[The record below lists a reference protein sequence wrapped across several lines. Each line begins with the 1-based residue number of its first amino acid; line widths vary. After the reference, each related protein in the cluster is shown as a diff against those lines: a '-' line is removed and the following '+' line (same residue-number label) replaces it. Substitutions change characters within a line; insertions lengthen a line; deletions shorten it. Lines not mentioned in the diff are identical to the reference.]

1 MNNGP
6 HPSTIGKWRILRRL
20 GRGGQA
26 ETFIGAHL
34 DTGEKAAIK
43 VFDPM
48 IVKNDH
54 ESYQEYKKR
63 FNRECTILMK
73 LDNHHICKLFEAELD
88 GNPPWMAIQFFNGPT
103 LFEQVSHEGALP
115 EIKWFEL
122 ASGILEGLVH
132 AHSQNVI
139 HKDLNPKNVILNPLG
154 AKLIDFGIAHLIG
167 TTRFTQGG
175 VWGVT
180 DYLSPEQIE
189 NRDLG
194 TKSDLFSL
202 ASLLVYAGRQKS
214 PWISEASNGKPF
226 MEILTKNPDY
236 SGLTANQKN
245 LLRPMHEKD
254 SKNRI
259 SAEEALKLIRKLSP
273 TYAERSVK
281 AEKTTR
287 PAAKEAIGQIKAE
300 KMQKQAF
307 GGLSEKQLF
316 NLFGPFNVLKIV
328 ELIKKVESQY
338 KAAKALNP
346 LPQKRLKSN
355 PISNSP
361 APKSMRAWHYFLGV
375 GMFFSLG
382 TTGAF
387 LTLVY
392 AIRHKTRPL
401 IILASIQLLLV
412 FWFFESL
419 FTTPTDGELASGP
432 ILSSLLHFPLTF
444 IAYKIFKETNTPLD
458 TVPSSESS
466 QEIVAPAPASLE
478 VKEPLL
484 PKRSEV
490 LYESW
495 DLLESDIC
503 SILESGSIERLNL
516 SFDSPETKGVYFQGF
531 REEGGYITIE
541 ASANLSVQP
550 NITKEQNKS
559 LIALGWEPPSPGF
572 PNYIKYLDLLQS
584 NAVQISQI
592 ITETLREGYK
602 IPLPGLTPAVD
613 AVVHGENIMIPYRD
627 LDEWIK
633 RGLQFN
639 R

>member
-1 MNNGP
+1 MNNSP

-48 IVKNDH
+48 IVKNDQ

-73 LDNHHICKLFEAELD
+73 LNNDHICKLFEAELD

-132 AHSQNVI
+132 AHSKNVI

-189 NRDLG
+189 NKNLG

-226 MEILTKNPDY
+226 MEILTKDPDY

-245 LLRPMHEKD
+245 LLRPMHDKD
-254 SKNRI
+254 PRNRI

-273 TYAERSVK
+273 TYVERSVK
-281 AEKTTR
+281 ADKKTLT
-287 PAAKEAIGQIKAE
+287 AAKEAKSQIKAE
-300 KMQKQAF
+300 KIEKRDL

-316 NLFGPFNVLKIV
+316 YLFGPFNVLKLKQ
-328 ELIKKVESQY
+328 LIEKVLVQS
-338 KAAKALNP
+338 KAVKARNP
-346 LPQKRLKSN
+346 LPQKKLKSF
-355 PISNSP
+355 PKDNSY
-361 APKSMRAWHYFLGV
+361 APKSMRAWHYFLGI

-387 LTLVY
+387 LTLIY
-392 AIRHKTRPL
+392 AINRKTRDL
-401 IILASIQLLLV
+401 IILASIQIALV
-412 FWFFESL
+412 FWFFVSL
-419 FTTPTDGELASGP
+419 FTTPTDGELASAP

-444 IAYKIFKETNTPLD
+444 IAYKNFKEIKTFSNSTNASDLA
-458 TVPSSESS
+458 
-466 QEIVAPAPASLE
+466 QEDLAPAPALLE
-478 VKEPLL
+478 VEEPPLQK
-484 PKRSEV
+484 KREV

-495 DLLESDIC
+495 THLEIEVC

-584 NAVQISQI
+584 NAVQISKI
-592 ITETLREGYK
+592 MTETLRDGYK

-613 AVVHGENIMIPYRD
+613 AVVHGENMMIPYRD

-633 RGLQFN
+633 KGLQFN

>member
-48 IVKNDH
+48 IVKNDQ

-63 FNRECTILMK
+63 FNRECTILKK
-73 LDNHHICKLFEAELD
+73 LDNDHICRLFEAELD

-189 NRDLG
+189 NRNLG
-194 TKSDLFSL
+194 TKSDIFSL

-245 LLRPMHEKD
+245 LLRPMHDKD
-254 SKNRI
+254 PKSRI

-273 TYAERSVK
+273 TYVERSVK
-281 AEKTTR
+281 ADKTKR
-287 PAAKEAIGQIKAE
+287 PAAKGAKERIKAE
-300 KMQKQAF
+300 KTQKQAF

-316 NLFGPFNVLKIV
+316 NLFGPINILKLND
-328 ELIKKVESQY
+328 LIKKALVQY
-338 KAAKALNP
+338 QATRARNP
-346 LPQKRLKSN
+346 LPQKKLKPL
-355 PISNSP
+355 PIDTSP
-361 APKSMRAWHYFLGV
+361 PPKSMRAWHYFLGV

-392 AIRHKTRPL
+392 AINRRTRPL
-401 IILASIQLLLV
+401 ITLASIQLVLV

-419 FTTPTDGELASGP
+419 FTTPADGELAAAP

-444 IAYKIFKETNTPLD
+444 ISYKIFKETNASLD
-458 TVPSSESS
+458 TAQSSESP
-466 QEIVAPAPASLE
+466 QENVALAPASLKVE
-478 VKEPLL
+478 EPSL

-495 DLLESDIC
+495 ALLEADIC
-503 SILESGSIERLNL
+503 SILESRSIERLNL

-559 LIALGWEPPSPGF
+559 LISLGWEPPSPGF

-584 NAVQISQI
+584 NLVQISQI
-592 ITETLREGYK
+592 ITETLRDGYR

-613 AVVHGENIMIPYRD
+613 AVVHGENMMIPYRD

>member
-1 MNNGP
+1 MNNSP

-48 IVKNDH
+48 IVKNDQ

-73 LDNHHICKLFEAELD
+73 LNNDHICKLFEAELD

-132 AHSQNVI
+132 AHSKNVI

-189 NRDLG
+189 NKNLG

-226 MEILTKNPDY
+226 MEILTKDPDY

-245 LLRPMHEKD
+245 LLRPMHDKD
-254 SKNRI
+254 PRNRI

-273 TYAERSVK
+273 TYVERSVK
-281 AEKTTR
+281 ADKKTLT
-287 PAAKEAIGQIKAE
+287 ATKEAKSQIKAE
-300 KMQKQAF
+300 KIQKRDL

-316 NLFGPFNVLKIV
+316 YLFGPFNILKLKQLIEKVLV
-328 ELIKKVESQY
+328 QS
-338 KAAKALNP
+338 KAVKARNP
-346 LPQKRLKSN
+346 LPQKRLKSF
-355 PISNSP
+355 PKDNSY
-361 APKSMRAWHYFLGV
+361 APKSMRAWHYFLGI

-392 AIRHKTRPL
+392 AINRKTRDL
-401 IILASIQLLLV
+401 IILASIQIALV
-412 FWFFESL
+412 FWFFVSL
-419 FTTPTDGELASGP
+419 FTTPTDGELASAP

-444 IAYKIFKETNTPLD
+444 IAYKNFKEIKTFSNPKK
-458 TVPSSESS
+458 SSDLA
-466 QEIVAPAPASLE
+466 QEDLAPAPALLE
-478 VKEPLL
+478 VEEPPLQK
-484 PKRSEV
+484 KREV

-495 DLLESDIC
+495 THLEIEVC

-584 NAVQISQI
+584 NAVQISKI
-592 ITETLREGYK
+592 MTETLRDGYK

-613 AVVHGENIMIPYRD
+613 AVVHGENMMIPYRD

-633 RGLQFN
+633 KGLQFN

>member
-1 MNNGP
+1 MNNSP

-48 IVKNDH
+48 IVKNDQ

-73 LDNHHICKLFEAELD
+73 LDNDHICKLFEAELD

-132 AHSQNVI
+132 AHSKNVI

-189 NRDLG
+189 NRNLG

-245 LLRPMHEKD
+245 LLRPMHDKD

-281 AEKTTR
+281 ALKTTR
-287 PAAKEAIGQIKAE
+287 PVAKEAKGQIKPE
-300 KMQKQAF
+300 KIEKRTL

-316 NLFGPFNVLKIV
+316 DLFGPFNVSKLNDF
-328 ELIKKVESQY
+328 IKKVLVQY
-338 KAAKALNP
+338 NAARARNP
-346 LPQKRLKSN
+346 LPQKRLKSLS
-355 PISNSP
+355 IDKSS
-361 APKSMRAWHYFLGV
+361 APKSMRAWHYFLGI

-392 AIRHKTRPL
+392 AINRKTRPL
-401 IILASIQLLLV
+401 ITLASIQLVLV

-419 FTTPTDGELASGP
+419 FTTPADGELASAP
-432 ILSSLLHFPLTF
+432 ILSCLLNFPLTF
-444 IAYKIFKETNTPLD
+444 IAYKNFKESKTTLSATKSSDLAQENL
-458 TVPSSESS
+458 VP
-466 QEIVAPAPASLE
+466 VPALLE
-478 VKEPLL
+478 VEEPPL
-484 PKRSEV
+484 PKQREV

-495 DLLESDIC
+495 TLLEKDIC
-503 SILESGSIERLNL
+503 SILESESIERLNL

-584 NAVQISQI
+584 NAAQISQI
-592 ITETLREGYK
+592 VTETLRDGYK

-613 AVVHGENIMIPYRD
+613 AVVHGENMMIPYRD

-633 RGLQFN
+633 KGLQFN